1 MILERPWLR
10 WLVTALAFVMA
21 VGTNMLLQPQ
31 LEGRAPLLPFFPPL
45 VFVGLFCG
53 ARPALVLLAASCIA
67 ILYYWIEP
75 IGGGWPPH
83 RLSDLILMAVFLGS
97 GALVAFVSAWVGELM
112 RSERLSRRRL
122 DMALSAGRMVTWDWK
137 PGSSD
142 GADRGSVAGGTA
154 QFFGASWASMD
165 DMLGSVHPEDLDEV
179 RRACDASLLMGGPLS
194 FTCRMVRKD
203 SGAVVW
209 AKTDA
214 IVMTDPRGRAVQIS
228 GVTVDVSDLAEAQ
241 QRLRQEGLNKDAFLA
256 TLAHEL
262 RNPIA
267 PIRYAV
273 AMLRHS
279 PPAEQRERALDIIAR
294 QSTHMARLLD
304 DLLDIG
310 RITRDAIV
318 LQPRPVD
325 LREAAAQAIQSAG
338 PVLEAR
344 DQAVTLETAAEPV
357 WVDGDTTRLQQVLV
371 NLLDN
376 AAKYSA
382 GPGEVKVNVAVEA
395 GWAVLSVSDT
405 GIGIAPAQRARIF
418 DMFTR
423 VDAGASAPAG
433 LGIGLA
439 LSRRLVQ
446 LHGGTIE
453 VEDGSGG
460 RGSRFTVRLPL
471 TLRGPQARQTLEPP
485 ATGAAVRG
493 TSRGTNVLV
502 VDDNVDGADMLA
514 EALRHAGFDV
524 TVAYC
529 GVDALRAF
537 ERNPGRAALLD
548 IGLPDISGIEL
559 ARRLREAAG
568 PLPLA
573 LIAISGW
580 GPQPDRVDTAAAG
593 FDAHLVKP
601 VEYEAVEQVLLRLL
615 RPVDL

>member
-10 WLVTALAFVMA
+10 WLVTVLAFLTA

-75 IGGGWPPH
+75 IGEVWPI
-83 RLSDLILMAVFLGS
+83 RRVSDLILMAVFLAS

-122 DMALSAGRMVTWDWK
+122 GMALSAGRMVTWDWK
-137 PGSSD
+137 PGSGD
-142 GADRGSVAGGTA
+142 GSVAGGTA
-154 QFFGASWASMD
+154 QFFGASWASME
-165 DMLGSVHPEDLDEV
+165 DMLASVHPEDLDEV
-179 RRACDASLLMGGPLS
+179 RRACDASLLMGGSLS
-194 FTCRMVRKD
+194 FTCRMLRKD
-203 SGAVVW
+203 NGAVVW

-273 AMLRHS
+273 AMLRHA
-279 PPAEQRERALDIIAR
+279 PPAQQRDRALDIIAR
-294 QSTHMARLLD
+294 QSAHMARLLD

-318 LQPRPVD
+318 LQLQPLD
-325 LREAAAQAIQSAG
+325 LREAAAQAIQSAA
-338 PVLEAR
+338 PALEAR
-344 DQAVTLETAAEPV
+344 DQLVKLETAAEPV
-357 WVDGDTTRLQQVLV
+357 WVEGDTTRLQQVLV

-376 AAKYSA
+376 AAKYST
-382 GPGEVKVNVAVEA
+382 GPGEVSVNVAAEA
-395 GWAVLSVSDT
+395 GQAVLSVSDT

-439 LSRRLVQ
+439 LSRRLVE
-446 LHGGTIE
+446 LHGGAIE
-453 VEDGSGG
+453 VGDASGG
-460 RGSRFTVRLPL
+460 KGSRFTVRLPL
-471 TLRGPQARQTLEPP
+471 TRRVAQLRQAPDVP
-485 ATGAAVRG
+485 MASATIQG
-493 TSRGTNVLV
+493 TRVLV

-514 EALRHAGFDV
+514 EALRQAGFDV
-524 TVAYC
+524 SVAYC
-529 GVDALRAF
+529 GADALRAC
-537 ERNPGRAALLD
+537 EQSPVRAALLD

-573 LIAISGW
+573 LVAISGW